1 MSTLCSCTS
10 TYNNTGLPNCIG
22 ELIKDSQKLI
32 MVSRYTNAGVLNK
45 ISLPATLNS
54 AYFSALV
61 NNVDRSVRWYPLPK
75 HVNAEISKEASV
87 FESFT
92 DGSKQFIHEGV
103 SNFKCVYAGKQPSF
117 LSILKGGRC
126 TDMAVYIVDK
136 NGALVG
142 LSNGEADVLYPFA
155 LNKNTTDAIYK
166 WATAS
171 TGSNVEY
178 MFEFDT
184 NQKDEEIIKIDRND
198 MVTVNLLNLDG
209 LIDAKVKY
217 TSTGQTSMVV
227 KLFAVGGSVAT
238 PVAIQGLLAVNF
250 ALYNVTTAAAVVVAT
265 AVESTVTPGTYTLT
279 YLSQTVGNVIRLTPT
294 YTGYDF
300 TEVIATTSVVV

>member
-32 MVSRYTNAGVLNK
+32 IVSRYNNAGTLNK
-45 ISLPATLNS
+45 VSLPQILDATYYNGLK
-54 AYFSALV
+54 
-61 NNVDRSVRWYPLPK
+61 NNGDRSLRWYPLPK
-75 HVNAEISKEASV
+75 HVNAEIPKEASV
-87 FESFT
+87 YETFT

-103 SNFKCVYAGKQPSF
+103 SSFKCVYPAKQPSF
-117 LSILKGGRC
+117 LSVLKSGRC
-126 TDMAVYIVDK
+126 TDIAVYIVDK

-155 LNKNTTDAIYK
+155 LNKNTVDAIYK

-171 TGSNVEY
+171 TGSNIEY

-184 NQKDEEIIKIDRND
+184 NQKDEEIIKIDAVD
-198 MVTVNLLNLDG
+198 MSFNLLNLDG
-209 LIDAKVKY
+209 LVDAKVKY

-238 PVAIQGLLAVNF
+238 PVAIQGLLAANF
-250 ALYNVTTAAAVVVAT
+250 ALYNVTTAAAITVAT
-265 AVESTVTPGTYTLT
+265 AVESTITPGTYTLT
-279 YLSQTVGNVIRLTPT
+279 YLSQTVANVIRLTPT